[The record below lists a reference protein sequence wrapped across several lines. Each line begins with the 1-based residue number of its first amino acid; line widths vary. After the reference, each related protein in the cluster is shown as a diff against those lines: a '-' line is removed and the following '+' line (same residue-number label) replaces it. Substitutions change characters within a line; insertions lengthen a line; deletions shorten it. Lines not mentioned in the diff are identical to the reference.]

1 MTETKKLVRKFILF
15 VLWTSFV
22 VFTIHG
28 LISAGER
35 TEFVFSGKESQTVRI
50 EKTDNEIQILF
61 PHRYGFN

>member
-22 VFTIHG
+22 VFTVFG

-35 TEFVFSGKESQTVRI
+35 TEFVFSGKEPQTVII
-50 EKTDNEIQILF
+50 EKTQDKIRILYPQESVF
-61 PHRYGFN
+61 